1 MWNVISILQSFFWP
15 FLITNPYRVTQWL
28 HFWVFISQKWKFMLT
43 WKSVIWVSIISL
55 FGTAKKLKTIQMSY
69 NELMGLKKWKHPH
82 QGLKL
87 RQKKKINHWY
97 VQYCGWLSRA
107 LRFESKN
114 KGWSQKYY
122 ILHDYIKKFLKW
134 QNYYKDEE
142 QIHDGKETE
151 LRNEYDN
158 KKGVTLRIFFVMMK
172 QFCIFIAM
180 SQNIHMGSSH
190 RELNRHTKMSTSKN
204 CWELNKVCSSVNS
217 VIPMSTFFVMVLT
230 CNIIRHHATENLGE
244 GFMEHYELHLQLL
257 WVSNNFKIKI

>member
-1 MWNVISILQSFFWP
+1 M
-15 FLITNPYRVTQWL
+15 
-28 HFWVFISQKWKFMLT
+28 
-43 WKSVIWVSIISL
+43 
-55 FGTAKKLKTIQMSY
+55 
-69 NELMGLKKWKHPH
+69 
-82 QGLKL
+82 
-87 RQKKKINHWY
+87 
-97 VQYCGWLSRA
+97 QYCGWLSRA